1 MPTTN
6 MNSPSRFK
14 RFLSPPLHWSF
25 DDIESQQS
33 QQPVIHGFQ
42 DPSPRVHHSTNHP
55 RDRNSSRY
63 DEIETPYS
71 SSSYTVE
78 DHDIQDPSTQSFT
91 QNPRQTL
98 TNMPTRRPRS
108 TSNPELQFAILGDF
122 AQEEDCPKS
131 QSGNQNSHFIP
142 RRRRKI
148 TEIDLEGQYSSIRTP
163 RNHLEYGSDN
173 SFADR
178 YRRASD
184 THEQNSIPYFEHR
197 VNESQSPYS
206 NTQDAQQNTNPEPTS
221 ASTQRPGRRIH
232 SENESSPAEP
242 LFNSREYT
250 IDDIESQRFR
260 APKPPAIPIDL
271 DFSGVIQ
278 TLRTPIDYF
287 GANKEETK
295 EMWQCVPNED
305 LEEGMV
311 CFNFFRLVHLF
322 LEKWNLQDNANWQ
335 TWIVGMLCLESQG

>member
-1 MPTTN
+1 MPTTD

-14 RFLSPPLHWSF
+14 RFLSPPLNWSF

-33 QQPVIHGFQ
+33 QQPDIHSFQ
-42 DPSPRVHHSTNHP
+42 DPSRVHHSTNHP
-55 RDRNSSRY
+55 RYRNSSRY

-108 TSNPELQFAILGDF
+108 TSNPELQFSIPGGF
-122 AQEEDCPKS
+122 MQEDYPKN
-131 QSGNQNSHFIP
+131 QSGSQDSYSIP
-142 RRRRKI
+142 RRRREDR
-148 TEIDLEGQYSSIRTP
+148 EIDLEGRYPWTQPP
-163 RNHLEYGSDN
+163 RNHVEYDLDN

-184 THEQNSIPYFEHR
+184 THDQNSNPYFEHR

-206 NTQDAQQNTNPEPTS
+206 NTQDAHQNTNPEPTS
-221 ASTQRPGRRIH
+221 ASTQRPRRRIH

-278 TLRTPIDYF
+278 TLRRPIDYL
-287 GANKEETK
+287 GVNKEETK

-305 LEEGMV
+305 LEEGMLSKGEGKGSEV
-311 CFNFFRLVHLF
+311 EIGGVEEGVGVYRL
-322 LEKWNLQDNANWQ
+322 
-335 TWIVGMLCLESQG
+335 G